1 MKTFVVIGLGR
12 FGRATAIKLKELG
25 NEVLAIDD
33 DQECIEDVADFVTH
47 AACGDAKDERVLRSL
62 GVENYDCA
70 IVAIGGD
77 LASSI
82 VITLTLREMGMK
94 KIIAKAANDLEK
106 KALEKVGADQV
117 IIPERIMGE
126 KLAQTLSSESFL
138 DFIELSEEYSV
149 VELNAPEEWVGKSLA
164 GLNIRSKYHVN
175 IIGVRSQGKFNVSL
189 TADFTFRTGDIA
201 VVLGDRAALK
211 KIRKL

>member
-12 FGRATAIKLKELG
+12 FGRATAIKLRELG
-25 NEVLAIDD
+25 NEVLAIDE
-33 DQECIEDVADFVTH
+33 DQEEIENIADYVTH
-47 AACGDAKDERVLRSL
+47 AACGDAKDEKVLRSL
-62 GVENYDCA
+62 GVQEYDCA

-94 KIIAKAANDLEK
+94 KIICKAADDLEK
-106 KALEKVGADQV
+106 KALEKVGADQI
-117 IIPERIMGE
+117 IIPERIMGQ
-126 KLAQTLSSESFL
+126 KLAQTLSSERFL
-138 DFIELSEEYSV
+138 DFIELSDEYSV
-149 VELNAPEEWVGKSLA
+149 VELTVPTEWVGRSLVA
-164 GLNIRSKYHVN
+164 LNIRSKYNVN

-189 TADFTFRTGDIA
+189 TADFAFREGDVA
-201 VVLGDRAALK
+201 VILGAMSALK